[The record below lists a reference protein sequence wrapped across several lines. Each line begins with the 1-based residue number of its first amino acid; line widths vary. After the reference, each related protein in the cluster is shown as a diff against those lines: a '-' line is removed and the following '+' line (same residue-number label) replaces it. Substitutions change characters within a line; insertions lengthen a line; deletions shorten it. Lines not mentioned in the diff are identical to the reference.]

1 MRPKIFQLVFHV
13 ILGNGPNLGAE
24 TENSICSG
32 VDLMLLQ
39 ERWMLQEI
47 FPIDFF
53 NVSMSV

>member
-32 VDLMLLQ
+32 VD
-39 ERWMLQEI
+39 
-47 FPIDFF
+47 IDVVARTVDAPGNLSNRFF
-53 NVSMSV
+53 